1 MQNTGMSSPP
11 HANDSTSPAS
21 RPQRIAMPLG
31 KVIERQEMGLRLRAE
46 RKHRGLTLRAV
57 AERSGVSLPTLSKM
71 ELGQVSISYD
81 KFVAVARAL
90 GIDIAQFFGP
100 GAPDEPGAEDGQAPT
115 FTRSAIEQAPNY
127 RSDQYDHHMLAVDFP
142 QKKMI
147 PAYSRIRAR
156 TLAEF
161 PDYNR
166 HPGQEFLLVLAGALR
181 VCFENGEDVTLGATE
196 SVYFDS
202 SVGHVYL
209 STSDVDAQ
217 VLIVMTDA

>member
-1 MQNTGMSSPP
+1 MSSLSHFAARP
-11 HANDSTSPAS
+11 TRVPAS
-21 RPQRIAMPLG
+21 AG
-31 KVIERQEMGLRLRAE
+31 KVIERQEMGQRLRNA
-46 RKHRGLTLRAV
+46 RKRRGLTLRQV
-57 AERSGVSLPTLSKM
+57 AERSAVSLPTLSKM

-90 GIDIAQFFGP
+90 EIDIAQFFEP
-100 GAPDEPGAEDGQAPT
+100 GDGAAPDAPAPSFIHSALAEV
-115 FTRSAIEQAPNY
+115 PNY
-127 RSDQYDHHMLAVDFP
+127 RSDHYDHHMLAVDFP
-142 QKKMI
+142 GKKMI

-156 TLAEF
+156 SLAEF

-166 HPGQEFLLVLAGALR
+166 HPGQEFLLALSGTVQ
-181 VCFENGEDVTLGATE
+181 VCFENGETVTVEATE

-209 STSDVDAQ
+209 SVGEAEAQ